1 MIPIKLALRN
11 FMCYHDN
18 VPPLY
23 FDGFHVACLCGD
35 NGNGK
40 SALLDA
46 ITWALWG
53 KARAKS
59 DDDLIHLGEGEMEVE
74 FEFAVGRNSYR
85 VLRKRTKGKL
95 TKRGLRG
102 TGQSILELQ
111 IATPQGYSP
120 ITGNTIGETQQNIIE
135 ILRMDYKTF
144 INSALLLQGRADEFS
159 MKPPGERKE
168 VLANILGLSLY
179 DDLEKLAKDQS
190 KEKEIEKRTRSDD
203 LTRIE
208 QQLEQKGEY
217 ETELQET
224 QAAISVISSEVEKQE
239 SALTALRQSREALKF
254 KDEQYKE
261 IGRQIEQANQQL
273 HYLDVRAKEH
283 RSKIEKYAKV
293 LSNYEE
299 DLASTRARLD
309 ELANL
314 EQDLGRMRERAEELS
329 NRIHYLSSTNV
340 QLKKEMEEL
349 KSKLDLLGQGEAECP
364 LCGTELGVEGRER
377 IMVNYEAQGREKGDA
392 YRTNLGEIQQKE
404 GGLRDLR
411 QEVSKLE
418 TTITT
423 ERGQCER
430 RAEVLERER
439 AEAER
444 SLPQEREAL
453 TEAQKA
459 MEDLH
464 AALQENTEKG
474 KAILAEIE
482 SLPRIEEEFN
492 QAEKSYRELRDRERS
507 CRDKLVE
514 IQTSL
519 RRCAQLETERQE
531 NIKALHLVTGEKSV
545 YDELATAFS
554 RKGIQAMIIESALP
568 EIEEEANRLLG
579 RMTDNRMHLR
589 IESQRDT
596 KKGETIETLEIKISD
611 ELGTRNYELFSGG
624 EAFRVDFA
632 LRIALS
638 KLLARRA
645 GAPLPTLIIDEGFGT
660 QDSTGREKLVE
671 AINSIQD
678 DFQKILVITHIE
690 ELKDAFPVRIEVTKT
705 EEGSTFSLS

>member
-18 VPPLY
+18 VPPLH
-23 FDGFHVACLCGD
+23 FDSFHVACLCGD

-59 DDDLIHLGEGEMEVE
+59 DDDLIHLGQGEMEVE
-74 FEFAVGRNSYR
+74 FEFAVAQNSYR

-95 TKRGLRG
+95 TKGGLRG

-111 IATPQGYSP
+111 IATQQGYSP
-120 ITGNTIGETQQNIIE
+120 ITGNTIGETQRKIIE
-135 ILRMDYKTF
+135 ILRMDYPTF

-159 MKPPGERKE
+159 MKAPGQRKE

-179 DDLEKLAKDQS
+179 DDLEKLAKDRS
-190 KEKEIEKRTRSDD
+190 KEKEIEQRTRSND

-208 QQLEQKGEY
+208 QQLEQKGKY
-217 ETELQET
+217 EAELQET
-224 QAAISVISSEVEKQE
+224 QAALSMISSEVEKKE
-239 SALTALRQSREALKF
+239 AALATLRQTREALKF

-273 HYLDVRAKEH
+273 RYLDIRAKEH
-283 RSKIEKYAKV
+283 HSKIEKYEKV

-299 DLASTRARLD
+299 YLASTRARLE
-309 ELANL
+309 ELTKL
-314 EQDLGRMRERAEELS
+314 ERDLSGKRERAEELS
-329 NRIHYLSSTNV
+329 NRIHYLNSTNV

-349 KSKLDLLGQGEAECP
+349 RSKLDLLGQGEAECP

-392 YRTNLGEIQQKE
+392 YRTNQSEIQQRE
-404 GGLRDLR
+404 EELTNLR

-423 ERGQCER
+423 ERSQCER
-430 RAEVLERER
+430 RTEVLERER
-439 AEAER
+439 TEAES
-444 SLPQEREAL
+444 SLPQEQEAL
-453 TEAQKA
+453 ADAQKA
-459 MEDLH
+459 VEDLR
-464 AALQENTEKG
+464 AALLENTERG

-482 SLPRIEEEFN
+482 SLPRIEEETN
-492 QAEKSYRELRDRERS
+492 QAEKVYRELKEQERS
-507 CRDKLVE
+507 LQDKLVE
-514 IQTSL
+514 IQTNL
-519 RRCAQLETERQE
+519 RRCAQLEMERQE
-531 NIKALHLVTGEKSV
+531 NIKALQLVAKEKSV

-554 RKGIQAMIIESALP
+554 KKGIQAMIIESALP
-568 EIEEEANRLLG
+568 ETEEEANRLLG

-596 KKGETIETLEIKISD
+596 KKGDTIETLEIKISD

-624 EAFRVDFA
+624 EAFRVNFA

-705 EEGSTFSLS
+705 EEGSTFSLN

>member
-11 FMCYHDN
+11 FMCYRDD

-23 FDGFHVACLCGD
+23 FESFHVVCLCGD

-74 FEFAVGRNSYR
+74 FEFAVGPNSYR
-85 VLRKRTKGKL
+85 VLRKRAKGKL
-95 TKRGLRG
+95 TKGGLRG
-102 TGQSILELQ
+102 TGQSLLELQ
-111 IATPQGYSP
+111 VATPEGFSP
-120 ITGNTIGETQQNIIE
+120 ITGNTIGETQQRIIE
-135 ILRMDYKTF
+135 ILRMDYQTF

-159 MKPPGERKE
+159 MKRPGERKE
-168 VLANILGLSLY
+168 VLTNILGLSLY
-179 DDLEKLAKDQS
+179 DDLEKLAKDHS
-190 KEKEIEKRTRSDD
+190 KEKEIEQRNRSDN
-203 LTRIE
+203 LVRIE
-208 QQLEQKGEY
+208 QQLEKKGDY
-217 ETELQET
+217 EAELQET
-224 QAAISVISSEVEKQE
+224 QAAISMISSDVGKQE
-239 SALTALRQSREALKF
+239 SALTLLRQSREALKF
-254 KDEQYKE
+254 KEQQHKE
-261 IGRQIEQANQQL
+261 LGGQIEQANQQL
-273 HYLDVRAKEH
+273 QYLNVRAKEH
-283 RSKIEKYAKV
+283 RTRIERYEKV
-293 LSNYEE
+293 LSSYDE
-299 DLASTRARLD
+299 DFANTKTRLD
-309 ELANL
+309 DLTRL
-314 EQDLGRMRERAEELS
+314 EQDLGKSRQRAEELS
-329 NRIHYLSSTNV
+329 NRIHHLQSTNS

-349 KSKLDLLGQGEAECP
+349 KGKLDLLGQEEAKCP

-377 IMVNYEAQGREKGDA
+377 IMATYESQGREKGDI
-392 YRTNLGEIQQKE
+392 YRVNLSEIQQE
-404 GGLRDLR
+404 EEELRKLR

-418 TTITT
+418 TMITS
-423 ERGQCER
+423 ERSQCER
-430 RAEVLERER
+430 RSEVLERER
-439 AEAER
+439 TEAER

-453 TEAQKA
+453 AHAQKA
-459 MEDLH
+459 IEDLH
-464 AALQENTEKG
+464 ASLQENAEKR

-482 SLPRIEEEFN
+482 ALPRLEEKLN
-492 QAEKSYRELRDRERS
+492 QAEVAYRQLRERERN
-507 CRDKLVE
+507 CQDKLVE

-519 RRCAQLETERQE
+519 HRCAQLEIEKKDNLKTLRSVTE
-531 NIKALHLVTGEKSV
+531 EKSI
-545 YDELATAFS
+545 YDDLATAFS
-554 RKGIQAMIIESALP
+554 KKGIQAMIIESALP

-596 KKGETIETLEIKISD
+596 QKGGIIETLEIKISD
-611 ELGTRNYELFSGG
+611 ELGTRNYEMFSGG
-624 EAFRVDFA
+624 ETFRVNFA

-678 DFQKILVITHIE
+678 DFEKILVITHIE

-705 EEGSTFSLS
+705 EDGSTFSLN